1 MTHERAPNDGP
12 DIALYGA
19 GMIATVHAMAAEAL
33 SHPVVAVASRTP
45 ARARQLADRIG
56 APVVDYAAIPQGRHQ
71 IVVVSTPPYAHAE
84 PALHALARGSAV
96 LIEKPLCTTLED
108 ADRLVAA
115 EAVAPGRLLY
125 AENLAYAPLIERL
138 LTEAAHLGPATYIEA
153 RSLQAKPQ
161 WGGFLTP
168 EWGGGAL
175 FDLGAHPL
183 ALVVL
188 LARPAIVTQVSARLV
203 MGTDCRTDEHAD
215 VELTFSDGGRGRVV
229 ASWQA
234 GPGPVWDVQ
243 KAGETGVIR
252 AEIFPHPLLEAD
264 GERIPIGP
272 GGRGEEAEFVTDYGY
287 VGQLAA
293 LSETMGQGERPMMDA
308 IFGREILDI
317 TCAAYASAR
326 SGRPQAV
333 PFTGP
338 RDRSPWALWNTPL

>member
-1 MTHERAPNDGP
+1 MNAAGGP
-12 DIALYGA
+12 SVALYGA

-33 SHPVVAVASRTP
+33 SHPIVAVASRTP
-45 ARARQLADRIG
+45 ARARQLAERIG
-56 APVVDYAAIPQGRHQ
+56 VPAVDYAAIPQGREH
-71 IVVVSTPPYAHAE
+71 IVVVSTPPYAHTE
-84 PALHALARGSAV
+84 PTLHALASGSAV
-96 LIEKPLCTTLED
+96 LVEKPLCTTLAD

-115 EAVAPGRLLY
+115 EAATPGRLLY

-138 LTEAAHLGPATYIEA
+138 LTEAAHLGPGTYIEA
-153 RSLQAKPQ
+153 RSLQARPQ

-188 LARPAIVTQVSARLV
+188 LARPATVIQVSARLV
-203 MGTDCRTDEHAD
+203 MGTDYQTDEHAD

-243 KAGETGVIR
+243 KASETGVIR
-252 AEIFPHPLLEAD
+252 AEIFPHPILEAD
-264 GERIPIGP
+264 GEPIPLGP
-272 GGRGEEAEFVTDYGY
+272 TGPVRPEDFVTDYGY

-293 LSETMGQGERPMMDA
+293 LSETMEHGIRPLMDA
-308 IFGREILDI
+308 EFGREILDI

-333 PFTGP
+333 PFTGS
-338 RDRSPWALWNTPL
+338 REMSPWAIWNESV